1 MGIKAAWKVAFAFIV
16 AFDSAGDA
24 RSREALQL
32 QVLAGMLADH
42 ASAARSVFHR
52 KGERAFIARG
62 RLSHGDHTH
71 DHDVAFIE
79 QDHNHDHMRE
89 ELRGL
94 DVAAGGYQR
103 RT

>member
-1 MGIKAAWKVAFAFIV
+1 
-16 AFDSAGDA
+16 
-24 RSREALQL
+24 
-32 QVLAGMLADH
+32 
-42 ASAARSVFHR
+42 
-52 KGERAFIARG
+52 
-62 RLSHGDHTH
+62 
-71 DHDVAFIE
+71 VAFIE